1 MAVLARYDGA
11 YQPFSTALDSGFIRN
26 LARRD
31 LDILVEIWREVADPH
46 FTLNDSCGACT
57 LDFICRIGTYYREAA
72 RKAFEAANKPASER
86 KTPKAAN
93 STSKRT
99 ATRTAKGGSK

>member
-26 LARRD
+26 LSRRD
-31 LDILVEIWREVADPH
+31 LDPLVEIWREVADPH

-72 RKAFEAANKPASER
+72 NKPASER